1 MQIGNLFVDGVENER
16 GDDMKLAVKKKTI
29 IIVIIITVIV
39 LGAFTFAVNLLTG
52 TDDEN
57 IDKYSKALRAS
68 IDNEYYHY
76 TLESRFE
83 HRENESSKH
92 IIEYYRSGN
101 NNLRMDLYYENDLI
115 ADASYELI
123 YDGKTYDLDNYD
135 DVVDVAVYNY
145 VNPTNGLPNGIDSTY
160 YSINDRNVT
169 YEETDSQMIVTYEN
183 KTRIGSRVEYPSK
196 LEEEPDGYK
205 SAVSVAYFDKD
216 WNLQKLE
223 ITGKWDCITEDGKE
237 EERVL
242 HYTVTYQDTSNAD
255 IDKVLEDT
263 LNEIKT
269 ALNE

>member
-1 MQIGNLFVDGVENER
+1 
-16 GDDMKLAVKKKTI
+16 MKLAIKKKTI
-29 IIVIIITVIV
+29 IIIVVITVVV
-39 LGAFTFAVNLLTG
+39 LGGLALGINLLTR

-57 IDKYSKALRAS
+57 VVKYKEALRAS
-68 IDNEYYHY
+68 KDKEYYHY

-123 YDGKTYDLDNYD
+123 YDGKTYDLDNHD
-135 DVVDVAVYNY
+135 DVVEAAIYDY

-183 KTRIGSRVEYPSK
+183 KTRIGSRVEYSSM

-205 SAVSVAYFDKD
+205 SAVSVAYFDKE
-216 WNLQKLE
+216 WNLLKLE
-223 ITGKWDCITEDGKE
+223 ITEKWDCITEDGKE

-242 HYTVTYQDTSNAD
+242 HYTVTYQDTSDAD

-263 LNEIKT
+263 LSEIKT
-269 ALNE
+269 ALN